1 MSTKITESRFRWIV
15 EAVSSHEALGGQ
27 VGDLRTL
34 VDINLLAPEP
44 HMTLI
49 FRTQQTISL
58 MISMSRKE

>member
-1 MSTKITESRFRWIV
+1 MSTKITGSRFRWIV
-15 EAVSSHEALGGQ
+15 EAVSSNETLGGQ

-34 VDINLLAPEP
+34 VDNNLLAPEP
-44 HMTLI
+44 HMTSI